1 MTFYKRD
8 DETVTSLA
16 MFVDDNIARVYEV
29 GKEPQLEAEIFRAI
43 YLIIYMLACKQSLY
57 KNWEQ
62 LDDFAMYGAKM
73 VYNRMVNPKQF
84 VPDEKGK
91 KLDLIKSV
99 LNYINVSMNGMKNHF
114 QKESFNLIID
124 PETDDRVD
132 GQAILESI
140 YSGIQQDYDFGRDE
154 AISDSFELIPSIAKK
169 VVAETPFKNNKLI
182 SKNLYLSI
190 LLTLLNNVTLP
201 NSTLNKIEKATDVD
215 IVHSTAYRV
224 LTKSYYDSVI
234 LWHLDKSYTGYVD
247 MLTRKVKIRFSKNL
261 SSTSSD
267 FDLNQNVLDAII
279 STAFENMYNNEED

>member
-16 MFVDDNIARVYEV
+16 MFVDDNIAKVYEV

-84 VPDEKGK
+84 VPDDKGK

-124 PETDDRVD
+124 PETDDRVV

-140 YSGIQQDYDFGRDE
+140 YSGIQQDYDFGRD
-154 AISDSFELIPSIAKK
+154 
-169 VVAETPFKNNKLI
+169 
-182 SKNLYLSI
+182 
-190 LLTLLNNVTLP
+190 
-201 NSTLNKIEKATDVD
+201 
-215 IVHSTAYRV
+215 
-224 LTKSYYDSVI
+224 
-234 LWHLDKSYTGYVD
+234 
-247 MLTRKVKIRFSKNL
+247 
-261 SSTSSD
+261 
-267 FDLNQNVLDAII
+267 
-279 STAFENMYNNEED
+279 